1 MSRAL
6 LAALRDHGAFD
17 PAPRHSEL
25 HDVHVPFDELL
36 CSRSCETALLAGLHR
51 GDRLALV
58 GSSGAGKS
66 SIIAGTLGPLVE
78 GIFPVSIPVAVE
90 RSDVARDASEFVR
103 HLVRTVSRMLAEQL
117 PALGRQIR
125 RLQAGTE
132 QAPDRV
138 SRMYAN
144 LPLPAGLRP
153 ALGYELQR
161 VVREPAPTSAQVLD
175 QGRELLGLI
184 ADDGL
189 TPILVLDDTDR
200 WLTTLRTD
208 SESVR
213 REFFSTIPRLLA
225 EDLAVAAVVAVHPTY
240 LRDRAYREARGFLSG
255 TITVPRVPDSAGLA
269 KILARRC
276 EIALFRT
283 QFATVDTA
291 DVPAI
296 LTPAALVRLFE
307 HYAAGAGD
315 LRRDMLLVAHLALTL
330 ALDDGA
336 EAIEA
341 AHIDLAIT
349 S

>member
-6 LAALRDHGAFD
+6 LAALRDRGAFD

-25 HDVHVPFDELL
+25 HDVHVRFDDLL
-36 CSRSCETALLAGLHR
+36 HTRGCETALLAGLHR

-78 GIFPVSIPVAVE
+78 GIFPISVPVAVE
-90 RSDVARDASEFVR
+90 RSDVARDTSEFVR
-103 HLVRTVSRMLAEQL
+103 HLVRTVSRMLTEQL
-117 PALGRQIR
+117 PNLGRQVR

-132 QAPDRV
+132 QPPDRV

-144 LPLPAGLRP
+144 LPLPASLRP

-184 ADDGL
+184 TDDGL

-200 WLTTLRTD
+200 WLTTWRTD

-255 TITVPRVPDSAGLA
+255 TISVPRVPDMAGLA
-269 KILARRC
+269 RILARRC
-276 EIALFRT
+276 EIALLGTEFT
-283 QFATVDTA
+283 SSETIDGYAV
-291 DVPAI
+291 
-296 LTPAALVRLFE
+296 LTPAALGRLFD
-307 HYAAGAGD
+307 HYAEGHGD
-315 LRRDMLLVAHLALTL
+315 LRRDMLLVAHLALTS

-336 EAIEA
+336 EVIEA
-341 AHIDLAIT
+341 SHIDLGIT